1 MTQQHIEVIP
11 INEIRIANP
20 RTRSRATFRNIV
32 TNIGNVG
39 LKKPITVARRE
50 PDDDGSKYD
59 LVCGQG
65 RIEAFLALGENA
77 IPAIVIDASP
87 EERYLMS
94 LVENIARRRPAT
106 SELVHEVRSLID
118 RGYRNASIARKL
130 GMAKSYIH
138 GVATLLRRGEDKL
151 ISQVEA
157 GVLPINVA
165 VEIASA
171 SSKEVQK
178 ALSEAYESGSLRGS
192 KFRAVQ
198 SIVARRFAKAQVG
211 TEKEKKLSGA
221 DIVREYERQTALH
234 RNMLRRAALVAQRLA
249 LITSAMKRLLKH
261 EHFVTLSR
269 AESLHHMPELLA
281 KRVG

>member
-178 ALSEAYESGSLRGS
+178 ALSEAYESGSLRGG

-198 SIVARRFAKAQVG
+198 SIVARRFAKAQAG
-211 TEKEKKLSGA
+211 TEKAKKLSGA
-221 DIVREYERQTALH
+221 DIVREYERQTVLH

-249 LITSAMKRLLKH
+249 LITSAMKRLLKD
-261 EHFVTLSR
+261 EHFVTLLR